1 MRTEERDWN
10 ARLTQIRDLIKSRDL
25 HLEIHKNPF
34 LNNIVNDYRK
44 VTNERLKSIEDYI
57 KVARKIVGDT
67 FPEEDL
73 AEISNELQIYNE
85 FLPLET
91 EFLDEISELSEDNLE
106 TAAKFKDV
114 VKDDIRAKF
123 KDILKEV
130 SEELDIPDGDV
141 DKDEAM
147 AEMSQTLDRLMTKI
161 AGTGKAIDRVQKNV
175 DDLKE
180 IAADKAVTDK
190 MSLKR
195 DNKRSVKKDLSQKE
209 EEIEDYEDIEDLDE
223 DLEEDIDGLEE
234 AEDLLDQAE
243 AELSALEKEMKDLE
257 STGKKEAGDNV
268 KVSVTNMS
276 PGVETDE
283 KTGEIMKKLED
294 NIKDKLSKL
303 GLDTGGRPIEIK
315 LITTQI
321 PDGLPEGE
329 GVEDEAQMQGLIF
342 NIMTGNIQGYEDIN
356 KQRAL
361 ESNYQF
367 TWNQNLI
374 EDVEK
379 KINDLGGAEADQVE
393 DGTVVEETEV
403 LEVEE
408 LLSVVPEVLD
418 IYQGGDE
425 RQRPSSKHS
434 KTAEADGDQSQD
446 SSDKDE
452 L

>member
-1 MRTEERDWN
+1 M
-10 ARLTQIRDLIKSRDL
+10 
-25 HLEIHKNPF
+25 
-34 LNNIVNDYRK
+34 
-44 VTNERLKSIEDYI
+44 
-57 KVARKIVGDT
+57 G
-67 FPEEDL
+67 
-73 AEISNELQIYNE
+73 
-85 FLPLET
+85 
-91 EFLDEISELSEDNLE
+91 
-106 TAAKFKDV
+106 
-114 VKDDIRAKF
+114 
-123 KDILKEV
+123 
-130 SEELDIPDGDV
+130 
-141 DKDEAM
+141 
-147 AEMSQTLDRLMTKI
+147 
-161 AGTGKAIDRVQKNV
+161 
-175 DDLKE
+175 
-180 IAADKAVTDK
+180 
-190 MSLKR
+190 
-195 DNKRSVKKDLSQKE
+195 
-209 EEIEDYEDIEDLDE
+209 
-223 DLEEDIDGLEE
+223 
-234 AEDLLDQAE
+234 
-243 AELSALEKEMKDLE
+243 
-257 STGKKEAGDNV
+257 
-268 KVSVTNMS
+268 
-276 PGVETDE
+276 
-283 KTGEIMKKLED
+283 IMKKLED

-393 DGTVVEETEV
+393 DGTVVE
-403 LEVEE
+403 VEE

>member
-1 MRTEERDWN
+1 
-10 ARLTQIRDLIKSRDL
+10 L

-276 PGVETDE
+276 PGVDTDE